1 MTSSAPKP
9 ILLSWATCDGVH
21 VDPATGKFY
30 LLGIFSGIR
39 AQTFPCTHPRMFW
52 FLLLTE
58 LTEGDHQLKI
68 SMGLP
73 TEPPRTAVERN
84 FKAQGPLQRVH
95 LINEVKNAQFP
106 KPENY
111 SLIIEVD
118 DDPLLV
124 TNFPVAQ

>member
-1 MTSSAPKP
+1 MSSNHPKP
-9 ILLSWATCDGVH
+9 IVLSWATCDGVH
-21 VDPATGKFY
+21 IDPATGKFY

-39 AQTFPCTHPRMFW
+39 AQNFPAAHPRMFW

-73 TEPPRTAVERN
+73 TEPPQTVVDRP

-95 LINEVKNAQFP
+95 LVNEVKNLQFP

-111 SLIIEVD
+111 SLVIEVD
-118 DDPLLV
+118 NELLLA
-124 TNFPVAQ
+124 TNFPVAG